1 MENDRIVI
9 YQTPDG
15 VTSVDVRLENE
26 TVWLT
31 QMQMAELFQ
40 KDRTVISRHINNVYK
55 EGELDRNITCAKF
68 AHMGTE
74 EDQQYE
80 TTIYNLDVIIS
91 VGYRVKSQRGTQ
103 FRIWANKVLRDYL
116 IKGYVVNERIR
127 KENYDELRQLVQVL
141 GRTVREQNTLTTDE
155 GRSLLDV
162 VVDYTY
168 ALDTLDRYD
177 YQQLTLGHTTSEVKF
192 RATYE
197 NAMQAIRSLKNKFG
211 GSPLFG
217 NEKDGSFKSSVGQ
230 IYQTFGGGKTC
241 ILQLR
246 KKRLCCC
253 IW

>member
-1 MENDRIVI
+1 M
-9 YQTPDG
+9 
-15 VTSVDVRLENE
+15 
-26 TVWLT
+26 
-31 QMQMAELFQ
+31 
-40 KDRTVISRHINNVYK
+40 
-55 EGELDRNITCAKF
+55 
-68 AHMGTE
+68 
-74 EDQQYE
+74 
-80 TTIYNLDVIIS
+80 
-91 VGYRVKSQRGTQ
+91 
-103 FRIWANKVLRDYL
+103 
-116 IKGYVVNERIR
+116 
-127 KENYDELRQLVQVL
+127 
-141 GRTVREQNTLTTDE
+141 REQNTLTTDE

-211 GSPLFG
+211 GSCLFG

-230 IYQTFGGGKTC
+230 IYQTFGGETC